1 MDRHFGTVIGSKRIS
16 SFINKIDWQLLMFLL
31 CVLQVKLAI
40 KVIAIVLMYFLQPDF
55 KFGFRIKNS
64 RLPFFYPSIIFIA
77 LVGLIFNKGL
87 LNIRYDVVFTTG
99 IGFWALSILAVHQVK
114 LLVEKKDLN
123 KIHNTVIAFF
133 ILNTTISVINFLMIV
148 WKSGAINPYL
158 YQGEYQ
164 KYFMGTGDYIK
175 GITFDTSTTNAVLNA
190 MGIVYFFRK
199 RNVGMILML
208 MAVLLF
214 TGSNFTCLL
223 LLIILTGLF
232 IFNSDS
238 NKKSVIVVCILM
250 FVIFWG
256 KISPQNN
263 DYVSKMYRK
272 YFPEQSIIKA
282 ELKKP
287 LINLDSKFS
296 NYNISSVGTADS
308 AKQNSIVRQIKL
320 LRIEDRPQL
329 KSSLHSGE
337 RPSIPE
343 PDINTAPYQQR
354 NDTSPVQKNLLS
366 FVEEEK
372 KFLPLASNKDTVLRI
387 PGKIAAF
394 DQTLRFFKSNPDKIL
409 LGDGVGNFS
418 SKLAFRTTGLR
429 IAGGYPYKWSYISR
443 EFLSNHFDIY
453 LYFFSK
459 QKELHSMVNTP
470 DFVYDQMF
478 SEYGFCGIT
487 ALVLFYF
494 GFFLKK
500 CNWNA
505 NSLPL
510 IVLLAGTF
518 MTDYWFEQLSVIVFF
533 ELLMFINIKET
544 SQ

>member
-64 RLPFFYPSIIFIA
+64 RLPFFYPLIIFIA
-77 LVGLIFNKGL
+77 FVGLILNKGL
-87 LNIRYDVVFTTG
+87 LNIRYDVVFSTG

-114 LLVEKKDLN
+114 LLVEKKDLD

-133 ILNTTISVINFLMIV
+133 ILNTTISIFNFLIIV

-208 MAVLLF
+208 MTVLLF

-223 LLIILTGLF
+223 LLIILTGLL

-263 DYVSKMYRK
+263 DYVIKIYRK
-272 YFPEQSIIKA
+272 YFPEKSAFKD

-296 NYNISSVGTADS
+296 NNIISGVGTVDS

-320 LRIEDRPQL
+320 LGIEDKPQL
-329 KSSLHSGE
+329 KWSLHSGE

-354 NDTSPVQKNLLS
+354 NDTSPVQKSLLS

-372 KFLPLASNKDTVLRI
+372 NFLPLASNKDTVLHI

-394 DQTLRFFKSNPDKIL
+394 EQTLRFFNSNPEKSL
-409 LGDGVGNFS
+409 LGDGIGNFS
-418 SKLAFRTTGLR
+418 SKLAFRTTSLR
-429 IAGGYPYKWSYISR
+429 IAGGYPYKWRYISR
-443 EFLSNHFDIY
+443 EFLLNHFDIY

-470 DFVYDQMF
+470 DSVYDQMF

-494 GFFLKK
+494 GFFLKN
-500 CNWNA
+500 CNWNG

-518 MTDYWFEQLSVIVFF
+518 MADYWFEQLSVVVFF
-533 ELLMFINIKET
+533 ELLMFININEI